1 MTVLYS
7 NDFETPAHLAT
18 LAAFTPLGGSSDFIV
33 IDEGSFGAMPAARG
47 VKSYATSSNVERCYW
62 NGGSAIGDQGMRT
75 ASYLIAG
82 HYMGHM
88 LRVDSSVGDR
98 GYWLYY
104 TLSAGNLTAFID
116 VRDGGSLASTS
127 GGSVPATAGDVV
139 HMESLAIGTAL
150 EVRLWVN
157 SDPRPSTATLAWTRS
172 DHSTGRQGLIKI
184 GTSGTYASADDLVIA
199 DGATGLDYFYPGGGS
214 SSVPPNIIT
223 PNQGIAFAS
232 AARRSI

>member
-7 NDFETPAHLAT
+7 YDFEAESHLAT
-18 LAAFTPLGGSSDFIV
+18 LAAFTALGGTSNYIV
-33 IDEGSFGAMPAARG
+33 LDEGSFGAMPAARG
-47 VKSYATSSNVERCYW
+47 VKSYAAADSIDRNYW

-82 HYMGHM
+82 HYIGHM
-88 LRVDSSVGDR
+88 LRVDSSVADR

-116 VRDGGSLASTS
+116 VRDGGSAASTS
-127 GGSVPATAGDVV
+127 GGSVPASAGDVV
-139 HMESLAIGTAL
+139 HMESLAIGTTL

-199 DGATGLDYFYPGGGS
+199 DGASGLDQFYPSGGGS
-214 SSVPPNIIT
+214 STT
-223 PNQGIAFAS
+223 PLKTQHFH
-232 AARRSI
+232 RR